1 MKTFG
6 RYLVYRLN
14 SSALR
19 TLVFTLLSVLLTQS
33 VIIDELQY
41 TEIEYTES
49 GIYMLAVILGIFCS
63 IMPILELSGYKNRR
77 NLDTLYFFPIKREK
91 LALAHYLSGFIQVF
105 AIYSVTF
112 FVAYAYLAA
121 NTDIFA
127 LGYMMIYYVLSLLLG
142 LVMYSVFMFIFIQAN
157 TVADGVLFCGLWIF
171 VLFLVGW
178 VLRTEIL
185 DSFITYHDHYP
196 TSIGGIEN
204 WGILYSP
211 INNLTVIFQDLIETN
226 RIGSDVYA
234 GMYKRQ
240 SYMFFIWGVLGIAA
254 AVGYFLTFEK
264 RGAEKA
270 GEISDSRFGYRT
282 LIPTYGYSLLMLMGL
297 YDGFMI
303 VLILAMMVIGYIIYR
318 RGFKFKTSDMVVVG
332 CGILAYL
339 MGIVI

>member
-6 RYLVYRLN
+6 RYLAYRLN

-33 VIIDELQY
+33 VIIDELKT
-41 TEIEYTES
+41 TEIKYTES
-49 GIYMLAVILGIFCS
+49 GIYMLAVVLSIFCAL
-63 IMPILELSGYKNRR
+63 IPILELSGYKSRR

-105 AIYSVTF
+105 VICSVTF

-127 LGYMMIYYVLSLLLG
+127 LEYMIIYYVLSLLLG
-142 LVMYSVFMFIFIQAN
+142 VVMYSVFMFIFIQAN

-204 WGILYSP
+204 WGIVYSP

-226 RIGSDVYA
+226 RIGSDVYV
-234 GMYKRQ
+234 GIYMRQ

-254 AVGYFLTFEK
+254 AVGYFLTFVK

-270 GEISDSRFGYRT
+270 GEISDSWFGYRT

-318 RGFKFKTSDMVVVG
+318 RGFKFKISDMVVVG
-332 CGILAYL
+332 CGILACL

>member
-6 RYLVYRLN
+6 RYLAYRLN

-33 VIIDELQY
+33 VIIDELKT
-41 TEIEYTES
+41 TEIKYTES
-49 GIYMLAVILGIFCS
+49 GIYMLAVVLSIFCAL
-63 IMPILELSGYKNRR
+63 IPILELSGYKSRR
-77 NLDTLYFFPIKREK
+77 NLDTLFFFPIKRGK

-105 AIYSVTF
+105 VIYSVTF

-127 LGYMMIYYVLSLLLG
+127 LGYMIIYYALSLLLG
-142 LVMYSVFMFIFIQAN
+142 VVMYSVFMFIFIQAN

-185 DSFITYHDHYP
+185 DSFITSQEHYP

-204 WGILYSP
+204 WGIVYSP

-226 RIGSDVYA
+226 RIGSDVYV
-234 GMYKRQ
+234 GIYKRQ
-240 SYMFFIWGVLGIAA
+240 SYMFFIWGVLGVAA
-254 AVGYFLTFEK
+254 AVGYFLTFVK

-270 GEISDSRFGYRT
+270 GEISDSWFGYRT

-297 YDGFMI
+297 YDGFMT

-332 CGILAYL
+332 CGILACL